1 VRALLDTHAF
11 LWFITG
17 DRRMSSR
24 SRSVIEDP
32 GNDLLLSMAS
42 VWEMAIK
49 TSLGKLQLAQ
59 PLDLVI
65 PEQLSANLINLLP
78 VTLNHAFRVSSMPF
92 HHRDPFDRMLIAQGL
107 HEGISILSSDE
118 AFDVYGV
125 TRLW

>member
-1 VRALLDTHAF
+1 MRALLDTHAF

-17 DRRMSSR
+17 DRRMSSQ

-42 VWEMAIK
+42 VWEM
-49 TSLGKLQLAQ
+49 
-59 PLDLVI
+59 
-65 PEQLSANLINLLP
+65 
-78 VTLNHAFRVSSMPF
+78 
-92 HHRDPFDRMLIAQGL
+92 
-107 HEGISILSSDE
+107 EGISILSSDE